1 MRKSGGSPPH
11 PKKYL
16 AGNVDPVRGSV
27 YHLCSTNRMEGQLI
41 AHYKIVRKVGGGG
54 MGVVYEA
61 EDTKLGRRVALKFL
75 PTETDKDASA
85 LERFVREARAASAL
99 NHPGICTIHAIE
111 EHDGRTFIAMELL
124 EGQSLDQLLTR
135 APLPIPRVLEIG
147 IQLADALD
155 AAHKKNIVHRD
166 IKPAN
171 IFVTERSAIKILDF
185 GLAKLLRD
193 GDENLAGETISDTA
207 HLLTS
212 PGTAVGTIA
221 YMSPEQARG
230 EELDGRSD
238 LFSLGAVL
246 YQMVTGKHPFP
257 GSTSAVIFDNIL
269 HNAPIAPISLNPTAP
284 AEVERILNKLLEKDR
299 DVRYQ
304 VAAELRAD
312 LKRLQRE
319 MDSGRVGAAS
329 VSPSG
334 RVAAAPPSASSQAA
348 VTQTAGKKRLV
359 RSSTDKKIAGVCGG
373 LADYFSVDPT
383 TMRVLWLF
391 GLLGAGVGLFLYPI
405 LWVALPLAPTP
416 QEAMPPR
423 AKSSGS
429 AIVEAAKQNKV
440 GTGLTAIIVLV
451 LLAAA
456 AFGVYSFLQRNQHV
470 PFEHFSIENLTNNG
484 HVSRAALSPDG
495 KYLLHVREE
504 NGLQSLW
511 LRHIPS
517 MSNTQVVAPAATQYA
532 GISFSP
538 DGSYIYC
545 VRRDESEH
553 TLASL
558 YRAPVL
564 GGTPPQLLIKDVDSP
579 VTFSPDGQRIAYL
592 REHHDT
598 PFFDLL
604 IAHSD
609 GTPDRA
615 LFSNTQLASNSYEP
629 AWSPDGKKIV
639 IPVAQPTPETISGL
653 QEVDVATG
661 KQKTGLLSAE
671 RLYFGGV
678 WLPDGTG
685 LVMTTVSQMTSLHG
699 QLTLVSYPGGELR
712 QLTTDTNDYFHPSV
726 SGDGRS
732 IVASQVHGDFQI
744 EVAPVSAPD
753 ALQPVPLASHRDVWR
768 WDWAADGRL
777 VVPQTPDI
785 RLVNPTGG
793 ETVLLSDAQH
803 IYDQVTACA
812 GGKYFVFRSA
822 GRSGKASMNLWRMD
836 SDGTNVKQITFG
848 ANESEPECAR
858 EGQWVFYVDRGD
870 GQTIKRVS
878 LEGGQPETLIK
889 EATWGWSVSPDGKR
903 IVGREVRELDHRLV
917 LTVYSIE
924 DNKTSYHEL
933 DQRASPPLAFT
944 PDPKAVVYL
953 VREKGVDNL
962 WEQPLDGSP
971 ARQLTHFTSEQ
982 IARFRFSPDGTKLA
996 IERGHVE
1003 SDAVLLR
1010 DTSR

>member
-1 MRKSGGSPPH
+1 
-11 PKKYL
+11 
-16 AGNVDPVRGSV
+16 
-27 YHLCSTNRMEGQLI
+27 MEGQLI

-75 PTETDKDASA
+75 PTETNDATS
-85 LERFVREARAASAL
+85 LERFVREARSASAL

-111 EHDGRTFIAMELL
+111 EHEGRTFIAMELL
-124 EGQSLDQLLTR
+124 EGQTLDKLLTST
-135 APLPIPRVLEIG
+135 PVSIPRVLEIG

-155 AAHKKNIVHRD
+155 AAHKKGIVHRD

-171 IFVTERSAIKILDF
+171 IFVTERGTIKILDF

-193 GDENLAGETISDTA
+193 GEENLGGETVGDTT
-207 HLLTS
+207 HILTS

-230 EELDGRSD
+230 EDLDGRSD

-269 HNAPIAPISLNPTAP
+269 HNAPTAPVSLNPTTP
-284 AEVERILNKLLEKDR
+284 PELERILNKLLEKDR
-299 DVRYQ
+299 DLRYQ

-319 MDSGRVGAAS
+319 SDSGRIAVTSSSTRIGAT
-329 VSPSG
+329 P
-334 RVAAAPPSASSQAA
+334 APLSTA
-348 VTQTAGKKRLV
+348 VTQTGGKKRLV
-359 RSSTDKKIAGVCGG
+359 RSSTDKKIGGVCAG
-373 LADYFSVDPT
+373 LADYFGVDHT

-405 LWVALPLAPTP
+405 LWIALPLSPTP
-416 QEAMPPR
+416 QEVTPSR

-429 AIVEAAKQNKV
+429 VIVEAAKQSRL
-440 GTGLTAIIVLV
+440 GTGLTVIAVLI

-456 AFGVYSFLQRNQHV
+456 AFGGYSFLRRTRHM

-517 MSNTQVVAPAATQYA
+517 MSNTQVVPPAATQYA

-564 GGTPPQLLIKDVDSP
+564 GGTPQLLIKDVDSP
-579 VTFSPDGQRIAYL
+579 ITFSPDGQRIAYL

-609 GTPDRA
+609 GAPDRA
-615 LFSNTQLASNSYEP
+615 LFSNTPLASNSHEP

-639 IPVAQPTPETISGL
+639 IPVAQPTPDAISGL
-653 QEVDVATG
+653 FAVDVATG
-661 KQKTGLLSAE
+661 KQQTIALSAE
-671 RLYFGGV
+671 RLYFGAV
-678 WLPDGTG
+678 WLPNGSG
-685 LVMTTVSQMTSLHG
+685 LVIPAVSQMTSLHG
-699 QLTLVSYPGGELR
+699 QLTVVSYPGGELR
-712 QLTTDTNDYFHPSV
+712 QLTSDTNDYFHPSI
-726 SGDGRS
+726 SADGRS
-732 IVASQVHGDFQI
+732 IVASQVHGNFQI
-744 EVAPVSAPD
+744 QVAPASSPD
-753 ALQPVPLASHRDVWR
+753 IVQAVPLASHRDVWR
-768 WDWAADGRL
+768 WDWAVGGRL
-777 VVPQTPDI
+777 VIPQIPDI

-793 ETVLLSDAQH
+793 ETVLFSDAQRFS
-803 IYDQVTACA
+803 DQVTTCA
-812 GGKYFVFRSA
+812 GGKYFVFRTA
-822 GRSGKASMNLWRMD
+822 GRSEKVTMNLWRMD
-836 SDGTNVKQITFG
+836 SDGTNLKQLTFG
-848 ANESEPECAR
+848 TNQSEPECAR

-870 GQTIKRVS
+870 GQVIKRVP
-878 LEGGQPETLIK
+878 LEGGEPETLIK
-889 EATWGWSVSPDGKR
+889 DSPWGWSVSPDGKR

-917 LTVYSIE
+917 LTVYSVE
-924 DNKTSYHEL
+924 DKKTNYHEV
-933 DQRASPPLAFT
+933 DQRASPPLAFA

-962 WEQPLDGSP
+962 WEQPLDSSSS
-971 ARQLTHFTSEQ
+971 RQLTHFTSEQ

>member
-1 MRKSGGSPPH
+1 
-11 PKKYL
+11 
-16 AGNVDPVRGSV
+16 
-27 YHLCSTNRMEGQLI
+27 MEGQLI

-61 EDTKLGRRVALKFL
+61 EDTRLGRRVALKFL
-75 PTETDKDASA
+75 PTETKDATS
-85 LERFVREARAASAL
+85 LERFIREARAASAL

-124 EGQSLDQLLTR
+124 EGQSLDKVLAN
-135 APLPIPRVLEIG
+135 APLPIPRILEIG
-147 IQLADALD
+147 IQLADGLD

-171 IFVTERSAIKILDF
+171 IFVTERSTIKILDF

-193 GDENLAGETISDTA
+193 GDESLGGDTISDTA

-230 EELDGRSD
+230 EELDARSD
-238 LFSLGAVL
+238 LFSLGAVM

-269 HNAPIAPISLNPTAP
+269 HTAPVAPIALNPTAP
-284 AEVERILNKLLEKDR
+284 RELERILNKLLEKDR

-319 MDSGRVGAAS
+319 MDSGRVGAAPVGS
-329 VSPSG
+329 SG
-334 RVAAAPPSASSQAA
+334 RVAAAPTSAPSGAA
-348 VTQTAGKKRLV
+348 VAQTGGKKRLV

-373 LADYFSVDPT
+373 LADYFGVDPT
-383 TMRVLWLF
+383 TMRILWLF
-391 GLLGAGVGLFLYPI
+391 GLFGAGVGLFLYPI
-405 LWVALPLAPTP
+405 LWIALPLAPTP
-416 QEAMPPR
+416 QEATPSR

-429 AIVEAAKQNKV
+429 VIVEAAKQNKI
-440 GTGLTAIIVLV
+440 GTGLTVIIVLI

-456 AFGVYSFLQRNQHV
+456 AFGVYSFLQSSRHV
-470 PFEHFSIENLTNNG
+470 PFEHFTIENLTNNG
-484 HVSRAALSPDG
+484 HVSLAALSPDG
-495 KYLLHVREE
+495 KYLLHVRDE

-517 MSNTQVVAPAATQYA
+517 MSNTQVVPPAATQYA
-532 GISFSP
+532 GIAFSP

-564 GGTPPQLLIKDVDSP
+564 GGTPQLLIKDVDSP

-598 PFFDLL
+598 PFYDLL

-615 LFSNTQLASNSYEP
+615 VLSNTPLASNSYEP
-629 AWSPDGKKIV
+629 AWSPDGKTIV
-639 IPVAQPTPETISGL
+639 IPVAQPTPETIAGL
-653 QEVDVATG
+653 LAVDVATG
-661 KQKTGLLSAE
+661 KQQTTALSPV
-671 RLYFGGV
+671 RLYYGGV
-678 WLPDGTG
+678 WLPDGSG
-685 LVMTTVSQMTSLHG
+685 LVMTTVSQLTDLHG
-699 QLTLVSYPGGELR
+699 QLTLVSYPQGEPR

-732 IVASQVHGDFQI
+732 IVTSQLTRRNQI
-744 EVAPVSAPD
+744 EVAAVASPD
-753 ALQPVPLASHRDVWR
+753 AAQPVPLASHREVWG
-768 WDWAADGRL
+768 WDWAADGYL
-777 VVPQTPDI
+777 LIPQPPDI
-785 RLVNPTGG
+785 RLVNPAGG
-793 ETVLLSDAQH
+793 ETVLLSDPQH
-803 IYDQVTACA
+803 FSDQVTTCA
-812 GGKYFVFRSA
+812 GGKYFVFRTA
-822 GRSGKASMNLWRMD
+822 GRSGKVSMNLWRMD
-836 SDGTNVKQITFG
+836 NSGTNLTQLTFG
-848 ANESEPECAR
+848 PNESDPECTP

-870 GQTIKRVS
+870 NQSIKRVPVA
-878 LEGGQPETLIK
+878 GGQPETLIK
-889 EATWGWSVSPDGKR
+889 DAPWGWSVSADGKR

-917 LTVYSIE
+917 LTIYSIE
-924 DNKTSYHEL
+924 DKKTDYHEL
-933 DQRASPPLAFT
+933 DQRASAPLAFT
-944 PDPKAVVYL
+944 PDPKAVVYV

-962 WEQPLDGSP
+962 WEQPLDSSP
-971 ARQLTHFTSEQ
+971 PRQLTHFTSER
-982 IARFRFSPDGTKLA
+982 IVRFRFSPDGSKLA

>member
-1 MRKSGGSPPH
+1 
-11 PKKYL
+11 
-16 AGNVDPVRGSV
+16 
-27 YHLCSTNRMEGQLI
+27 MEGQII

-61 EDTKLGRRVALKFL
+61 EDSKLGRRVALKFL
-75 PTETDKDASA
+75 PIESDKDATS
-85 LERFVREARAASAL
+85 LERFLREARAASAL

-111 EHDGRTFIAMELL
+111 EHEGRTFISMELL
-124 EGQSLDQLLTR
+124 EGQSLDRMLTTT
-135 APLPIPRVLEIG
+135 PLPIARTLEMA

-155 AAHKKNIVHRD
+155 AAHKKGIVHRD
-166 IKPAN
+166 IKPGN
-171 IFVTERSAIKILDF
+171 IFVTERGTVKILDF

-193 GDENLAGETISDTA
+193 TDDSLGGETISDSA
-207 HLLTS
+207 HQLTS

-230 EELDGRSD
+230 EELDARSD

-269 HNAPIAPISLNPTAP
+269 HNAPVAPIALNPSAP
-284 AEVERILNKLLEKDR
+284 AELERILNKALEKDR

-304 VAAELRAD
+304 VAAEMRAD

-319 MDSGRVGAAS
+319 IDSGR
-329 VSPSG
+329 
-334 RVAAAPPSASSQAA
+334 AAAISSSTRIGAVPGPSSA
-348 VTQTAGKKRLV
+348 VVAQTAGKKRLV

-373 LADYFSVDPT
+373 LADYFGVDPT

-423 AKSSGS
+423 VKSSGS
-429 AIVEAAKQNKV
+429 VIVEAAKKNKF
-440 GTGLTAIIVLV
+440 GAGLTAIIVLIV
-451 LLAAA
+451 LTAAV
-456 AFGVYSFLQRNQHV
+456 FGVYSFLQRNRHL

-495 KYLLHVREE
+495 KYLLHVRDE

-517 MSNTQVVAPAATQYA
+517 MSNTQVVPPAATQYT

-564 GGTPPQLLIKDVDSP
+564 GGTPQLLIKDVDSP
-579 VTFSPDGQRIAYL
+579 ITFSPDGKRFAYL

-598 PFFDLL
+598 PFYDLL
-604 IAHSD
+604 MAHSD

-615 LFSNTQLASNSYEP
+615 LLSNTPLASNSYEP
-629 AWSPDGKKIV
+629 TWSPDGKMIV
-639 IPVAQPTPETISGL
+639 IPVAQPTQDTISGL
-653 QEVDVATG
+653 EEVDIATG
-661 KQKTGLLSAE
+661 KHHTGVFSAE
-671 RLYFGGV
+671 RLYFGAV
-678 WLPDGTG
+678 WLPDGSG
-685 LVMTTVSQMTSLHG
+685 LVMSTVSMMTSLHG
-699 QLTLVSYPGGELR
+699 QLTLVSYPGGEFR

-744 EVAPVSAPD
+744 AVAPSSSPD
-753 ALQPVPLASHRDVWR
+753 ALQPVRLASHRDVWR
-768 WDWAADGRL
+768 WDWAGDGRL

-785 RLVNPTGG
+785 RLVNPVGG
-793 ETVLLSDAQH
+793 ETVLLSDTQH
-803 IYDQVTACA
+803 ISDQVTTC
-812 GGKYFVFRSA
+812 GKYFVFRSA

-836 SDGTNVKQITFG
+836 TDGTNIKQLTFG

-870 GQTIKRVS
+870 NSAVKRVS
-878 LEGGQPETLIK
+878 IEGGQPEKLIQD
-889 EATWGWSVSPDGKR
+889 APFGWSVSPDGKR
-903 IVGREVRELDHRLV
+903 IVSREVREMDHRLV
-917 LTVYSIE
+917 LNVYSIE
-924 DNKTSYHEL
+924 DKKTNYHEL
-933 DQRASPPLAFT
+933 DQRASPPLAFA
-944 PDPKAVVYL
+944 PDPTAVVYL
-953 VREKGVDNL
+953 VREKGIDNL
-962 WEQPLDGSP
+962 WEQPLNSSP
-971 ARQLTHFTSEQ
+971 PRQLTHFNSEQ
-982 IARFRFSPDGTKLA
+982 VSRYRFSPDGSRLA

-1003 SDAVLLR
+1003 SDAILLR
-1010 DTSR
+1010 DTHQ

>member
-1 MRKSGGSPPH
+1 MI
-11 PKKYL
+11 
-16 AGNVDPVRGSV
+16 
-27 YHLCSTNRMEGQLI
+27 EGQLI

-75 PTETDKDASA
+75 PTETKDATS
-85 LERFVREARAASAL
+85 LERFVREARSASSL

-111 EHDGRTFIAMELL
+111 EHDGRAFIAMELL
-124 EGQSLDQLLTR
+124 EGQTLDKLLGN

-155 AAHKKNIVHRD
+155 AAHKKGIVHRD

-171 IFVTERSAIKILDF
+171 IFVTERSSIKILDF
-185 GLAKLLRD
+185 GLAKLLQD
-193 GDENLAGETISDTA
+193 GQETVGGDTVGDTA

-246 YQMVTGKHPFP
+246 YQMITGKHPFP

-269 HNAPIAPISLNPTAP
+269 HNAPTAPISLNPTTP
-284 AEVERILNKLLEKDR
+284 PELERILNKLLEKEC

-304 VAAELRAD
+304 VAAEVRAD

-319 MDSGRVGAAS
+319 MDSGRVAALS
-329 VSPSG
+329 SARTMAVPTTPSG
-334 RVAAAPPSASSQAA
+334 A
-348 VTQTAGKKRLV
+348 VPQTAGKKRLV

-373 LADYFSVDPT
+373 LADYFGVDPT

-405 LWVALPLAPTP
+405 LWIALPLAPTP
-416 QEAMPPR
+416 QEAAPSQV
-423 AKSSGS
+423 KSSGS
-429 AIVEAAKQNKV
+429 VIVQAAKQNKM
-440 GTGLTAIIVLV
+440 GAGLTAVIALIV
-451 LLAAA
+451 LAAA
-456 AFGVYSFLQRNQHV
+456 AFGVYSFLQRNRHI

-484 HVSRAALSPDG
+484 HVSLAALSPDG
-495 KYLLHVREE
+495 KYLLHVRDE

-517 MSNTQVVAPAATQYA
+517 MSNTQVVPPAATQYA
-532 GISFSP
+532 GIAFSP

-564 GGTPPQLLIKDVDSP
+564 GGSPLLLIKDVDSP
-579 VTFSPDGQRIAYL
+579 ITFSPDGQRIAYL

-598 PFFDLL
+598 PFYDLL

-615 LFSNTQLASNSYEP
+615 LFSNSPLASSSYEP
-629 AWSPDGKKIV
+629 AWSPDGKSIV
-639 IPVAQPTPETISGL
+639 IPVAQPT
-653 QEVDVATG
+653 QDAVA
-661 KQKTGLLSAE
+661 GLLSVDAVSGKQHTGAFSAE
-671 RLYFGGV
+671 RFYFGGV
-678 WLPDGTG
+678 WLPDGSG

-699 QLTLVSYPGGELR
+699 QLTLISYPRGEFR

-726 SGDGRS
+726 SADGRS
-732 IVASQVHGDFQI
+732 IVASQEHGDFQI
-744 EVAPVSAPD
+744 EVAPASSPD
-753 ALQPVPLASHRDVWR
+753 TVQPVPLASHRDVWR
-768 WDWAADGRL
+768 WDWSADGRL
-777 VVPQTPDI
+777 VVPQTPDL
-785 RLVNPTGG
+785 RLVNPAGG

-803 IYDQVTACA
+803 ISDQITTCA
-812 GGKYFVFRSA
+812 GGKYYVFRSA

-836 SDGTNVKQITFG
+836 SDGTNVKQLTFG
-848 ANESEPECAR
+848 PNESEPECAR

-870 GQTIKRVS
+870 NQAIKRVS
-878 LEGGQPETLIK
+878 IEGGQPETLITD
-889 EATWGWSVSPDGKR
+889 ASWGWSVSPDGKR
-903 IVGREVRELDHRLV
+903 IVGRDVRELDHRLV
-917 LTVYSIE
+917 LTVYSI
-924 DNKTSYHEL
+924 DDKKTNYHEL
-933 DQRASPPLAFT
+933 DQRASAPLAFA
-944 PDPKAVVYL
+944 PDPKAVVYV

-962 WEQPLDGSP
+962 WEQPLDSSA
-971 ARQLTHFTSEQ
+971 ARQLTHFTSERIQ
-982 IARFRFSPDGTKLA
+982 RFRFSPDGSKLA

-1010 DTSR
+1010 DTSH